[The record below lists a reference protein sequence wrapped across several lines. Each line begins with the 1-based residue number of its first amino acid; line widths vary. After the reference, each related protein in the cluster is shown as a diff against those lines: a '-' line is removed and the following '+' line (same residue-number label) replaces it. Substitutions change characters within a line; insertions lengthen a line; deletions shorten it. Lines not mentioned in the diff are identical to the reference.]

1 VRVLLSWSGGKDSAM
16 ALDRLRRD
24 PSIRVDG
31 LLTTVSEEFDRVS
44 MHGVR
49 RELVEAQAESLAL
62 PLVTVA
68 LPSPPDRGK
77 VAEGFTAFA
86 SSAAYED
93 SIGAAFAGAKELGVE
108 GIAFGDIFL
117 EDLRGYREALLARA
131 GLAGVFPLWGEPTGD
146 LLDEF
151 VRSGFRAIVACVDGG
166 RLGAEWTGR
175 YLDRDFA
182 RGLPEDVDP
191 CGENGEY
198 HSFVT
203 AGPGFAR
210 PVDVEPGACVFR
222 DPFWFRDLGPKRAR
236 PEE

>member
-1 VRVLLSWSGGKDSAM
+1 M
-16 ALDRLRRD
+16 ALERLRRD
-24 PSIRVDG
+24 PAIRVEG

-49 RELVEAQAESLAL
+49 RTLVEAQAKSLAL

-68 LPSPPDRGK
+68 LPSPADRGK

-93 SIGAAFAGAKELGVE
+93 SIGAAFAGARALGVE

-117 EDLRGYREALLARA
+117 EDLRGYRESLLARA
-131 GLAGVFPLWGEPTGD
+131 RLSGVFPLWGGRTGE
-146 LLDEF
+146 LLEEGL
-151 VRSGFRAIVACVDGG
+151 RSGIRAIVACVDGG
-166 RLGAEWTGR
+166 KLGREWAGR
-175 YLDRDFA
+175 HLDRDFI
-182 RGLPEDVDP
+182 RGLPEGVDP

-203 AGPGFAR
+203 DGPGFAR
-210 PVDVEPGACVFR
+210 PVDVEVGACVFR
-222 DPFWFRDLGPKRAR
+222 DPFWFRDLAAKRPGPG
-236 PEE
+236 E